1 LPLHIII
8 TPTALPLL
16 RPNLALVVELPDE
29 MCANFMVQHT
39 LNRVRAVKDRQS
51 NDDPALVRLVAMNH
65 PRRSDSIC
73 LELESYQ
80 LLKLKLLDVL
90 LKQLCNLLLTQQL
103 ASVLLAKRLLTPEL
117 PQALLNYL

>member
-29 MCANFMVQHT
+29 MCANLMVQHT
-39 LNRVRAVKDRQS
+39 LNRVRAVKDRQP

-65 PRRSDSIC
+65 PRWSDSIC